1 MAKVSKTF
9 SVSVQTA
16 CGDERG
22 FNNISTGEMWLKV
35 HTKRCARCEQATIVK
50 GHRKYTGD
58 IKKKN
63 DEERIQQE
71 MDIQHSAAREV
82 GLMF

>member
-1 MAKVSKTF
+1 MSRFSKTF
-9 SVSVQTA
+9 SITIQTA

-22 FNNISTGEMWLKV
+22 FNNISKAEMWLKV
-35 HTKRCARCEQATIVK
+35 HTKRCACCEQANLVR

-58 IKKKN
+58 IKNKN

-71 MDIQHSAAREV
+71 MDIQHSNTREL
-82 GLMF
+82 GLIV